1 MTTKEVNKKNANSE
15 VVGNATTSS
24 DGLNSELLGK
34 IREMG
39 ILEEVSEVF
48 KDKARDYLATHF
60 TIGISGKVRIAMIS
74 GEYRKY
80 VDGLEIKTIKFYPNR
95 VCLVN
100 NFVLV
105 RIVNAEILQEKN
117 ITSGVI
123 LRKMANG
130 SFRAIGMGRQN
141 ISIEL

>member
-1 MTTKEVNKKNANSE
+1 MTTKDMDKKNGS
-15 VVGNATTSS
+15 VVGEKASTSM

-39 ILEEVSEVF
+39 ILEEVSKVF
-48 KDKARDYLATHF
+48 KEKARDYLASHF
-60 TIGISGKVRIAMIS
+60 TIGISGKVRVAMIS

-80 VDGLEIKTIKFYPNR
+80 IDGLEIKDIKFYPNR

-105 RIVNAEILQEKN
+105 RIVNAEILQEKK

-141 ISIEL
+141 ITIEL